1 MKPIIPKLW
10 MVIAMLWL
18 SISASAY
25 DFEVDGIRYDITSM
39 TELTVSASSLSEM
52 VEPNLVIPESVDF
65 NGKTLQVTNL
75 GVGFAQNNS
84 VIEKVIINADIESIS
99 KNAFFGC
106 VNLQSADIKC
116 ASRIE
121 YGAFSNC
128 ERISE
133 LVLSDHLSEIGKY
146 AFSECINLETINL
159 PESLLLLGEK
169 AFQGCSK
176 LNHVDISNVNNI
188 QSSTFEDCVSLSD
201 IQISSKIEE
210 IGSSA
215 FKTTALETFEIP
227 NSVISIGE
235 YVFSNCPKLQSLS
248 IGSGINT
255 ISAPLFTECPALSD
269 LSFSDGDNALTFS
282 YTTGDAKFKS
292 SGSSES
298 MGVSAYGCFEGTN
311 IKNVYIGRNLKCGSP
326 RYKAYSVPFLGNGT
340 LETLTIGPKVSNIP
354 LAGMWSGGG
363 DITESTFASYIV
375 GFFQGCENLKKIKI
389 LGGGLTSL
397 SNQIFQDCISLQ
409 DISFGYMISSIGSN
423 AFENCESLLNLYFYS
438 ETAPSY
444 SGEFPNNLYI
454 NSKVFIPIGAR
465 TSYETTSP
473 WKNFWNLEESA
484 DLIAGFTLDGIKYEV
499 LQDHNVQIIGTTFE
513 ELSDI
518 ILSRTVIYQGQEFI
532 LTAISQTAF
541 TGNEYI
547 QSIEISDGIV
557 EIKDNQFKDC
567 INLSKIVLPDN
578 LTVIGANAFMN
589 CYTLTDINIPNTV
602 HSIGDYCF
610 YECKLLSAID
620 LKDCGISLISNSAFE
635 NCEQI
640 SIISLPT
647 SVQTIDSRA
656 FKGCKSLLGMNL
668 QNVQY
673 IGDEALSHCESI
685 KSINIPESCMIVG
698 NGAFDGLNNLKRLT
712 IEQGSIP
719 IVVGYSND
727 LTLSS
732 AITPFPNPS
741 DVDEKRTGFRNGYYD
756 GLFYGLPIEHL
767 VINRDIELPKYYER
781 TMGNSTSSY
790 STVYNDIVYYPPFYG
805 LTNLKYLEIGENV
818 SAICKNQIEA
828 VVDAV
833 PTTMEYTNF
842 GKCDNIEVVV
852 SNNPNA
858 PIGGGFSQTVYEK
871 APLFLPNGG
880 LESYKSDDYWKNFAQ
895 MNETS
900 FIPIESI
907 TFESDEVIIGINE
920 SKMLSPI
927 INPSNASIR
936 TLNWSSS
943 NASIIEVSE
952 DGVVTSSSQE
962 GEAVI
967 TATACDGTGVT
978 NSIKVIV
985 PEGAGVSD
993 MYSDSNIDIS
1003 VAEGKLY
1010 IRGKADT
1017 DTVLVYNVQ
1026 GQLIISTNDSS
1037 INIGSKGIYIVK
1049 IDSVSKK
1056 VII

>member
-25 DFEVDGIRYDITSM
+25 DFEVDGIQYTVISISDRTCSVEEITAEAGEIVSIPEKIAYNNDLFTISKFESGCASSSILKELNIEDCVI
-39 TELTVSASSLSEM
+39 TELSGSFSGAQKLESVRLPLSLTTIGDYTFNYCTSLTSINIPNGVTTIGDRAFFSCYKLVECSLPSTLQIIGAMVFENCEALASISIPPYVESIGNHCFESCKSLNDLVFEGKTDSPPIEIPQLSNSSFWNIGAFTDCNPSFIEINRTIEYKPYTAGSASFAFEKAPHTLKIGMIPSNIPYGLFGSGM
-52 VEPNLVIPESVDF
+52 PTDLIISDRPNVLELPQSYDVDYLYLGG
-65 NGKTLQVTNL
+65 NVNQTIKSNNAEISDYVTELPSSFFAGSGFKHIILPTSIENI
-75 GVGFAQNNS
+75 GFACFSHCYNL
-84 VIEKVIINADIESIS
+84 EDIEIPSSVKI
-99 KNAFFGC
+99 
-106 VNLQSADIKC
+106 IP
-116 ASRIE
+116 AS
-121 YGAFSNC
+121 AFSNC
-128 ERISE
+128 SSLKKI
-133 LVLSDHLSEIGKY
+133 VLKEG
-146 AFSECINLETINL
+146 LETIETNAFKDVDLDIIECNSMTPASVAEAAFTNKTYLNANL
-159 PESLLLLGEK
+159 IVKEEAIEIYKNAENWRNFFNIKYFTPVTGLTIEPANALLEVGTTTTLNVEYTIDNPNGYPLIDFVLGWTSNDKEVAQVSDRGVLQAINPGETIIRAYSLENNSIVGECAVKVVPEIPEFFVVSGIRYHKLDNLNVQIASYDYSGDIIIPASIIYNDMTFSVTGIEYD
-169 AFQGCSK
+169 AFNNCSE
-176 LNHVDISNVNNI
+176 LMS
-188 QSSTFEDCVSLSD
+188 
-201 IQISSKIEE
+201 IQIPSGVQS
-210 IGSSA
+210 
-215 FKTTALETFEIP
+215 LP
-227 NSVISIGE
+227 NSL
-235 YVFSNCPKLQSLS
+235 FS
-248 IGSGINT
+248 G
-255 ISAPLFTECPALSD
+255 A
-269 LSFSDGDNALTFS
+269 
-282 YTTGDAKFKS
+282 
-292 SGSSES
+292 
-298 MGVSAYGCFEGTN
+298 M
-311 IKNVYIGRNLKCGSP
+311 
-326 RYKAYSVPFLGNGT
+326 
-340 LETLTIGPKVSNIP
+340 
-354 LAGMWSGGG
+354 
-363 DITESTFASYIV
+363 
-375 GFFQGCENLKKIKI
+375 NLKKVII
-389 LGGGLTSL
+389 DGG
-397 SNQIFQDCISLQ
+397 
-409 DISFGYMISSIGSN
+409 
-423 AFENCESLLNLYFYS
+423 
-438 ETAPSY
+438 
-444 SGEFPNNLYI
+444 NNPL
-454 NSKVFIPIGAR
+454 
-465 TSYETTSP
+465 
-473 WKNFWNLEESA
+473 
-484 DLIAGFTLDGIKYEV
+484 
-499 LQDHNVQIIGTTFE
+499 
-513 ELSDI
+513 
-518 ILSRTVIYQGQEFI
+518 
-532 LTAISQTAF
+532 
-541 TGNEYI
+541 
-547 QSIEISDGIV
+547 
-557 EIKDNQFKDC
+557 
-567 INLSKIVLPDN
+567 
-578 LTVIGANAFMN
+578 
-589 CYTLTDINIPNTV
+589 
-602 HSIGDYCF
+602 
-610 YECKLLSAID
+610 
-620 LKDCGISLISNSAFE
+620 
-635 NCEQI
+635 
-640 SIISLPT
+640 
-647 SVQTIDSRA
+647 
-656 FKGCKSLLGMNL
+656 
-668 QNVQY
+668 
-673 IGDEALSHCESI
+673 
-685 KSINIPESCMIVG
+685 IVG
-698 NGAFDGLNNLKRLT
+698 CNL
-712 IEQGSIP
+712 
-719 IVVGYSND
+719 D
-727 LTLSS
+727 LHLSS
-732 AITPFPNPS
+732 TITPFPNPS

-833 PTTMEYTNF
+833 PTTIEYTNF

-858 PIGGGFSQTVYEK
+858 PIGGGFSQTVYER